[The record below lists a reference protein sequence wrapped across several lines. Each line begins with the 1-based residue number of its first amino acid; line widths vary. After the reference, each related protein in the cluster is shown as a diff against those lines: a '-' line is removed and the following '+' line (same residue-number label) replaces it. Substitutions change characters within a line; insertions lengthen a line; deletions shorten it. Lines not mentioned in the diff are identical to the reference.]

1 MTYYPSYIRESLILA
16 ALGLA
21 YLSLF
26 SAPPV
31 AAEIIPIETRVELLI
46 DEEGAKW
53 CDGDFSLASE
63 TIRVIELDEVGESL
77 TVLDEAGFQCSTMAS
92 VYCGSG
98 GCKVHFLLKAD
109 SLSIQV
115 QGWEYSDGKIL
126 LGLHG
131 STCGQVGAEPCYK
144 TVTVKEGRFNVE

>member
-1 MTYYPSYIRESLILA
+1 MTYYPSYIRESLIVA
-16 ALGLA
+16 ALGLGCI
-21 YLSLF
+21 SLLA
-26 SAPPV
+26 APP
-31 AAEIIPIETRVELLI
+31 ATAEAIPIETKVELLI
-46 DEEGAKW
+46 DEGAKW

-63 TIRVIELDEVGESL
+63 AIRVIELDEAGESL
-77 TVLDEAGFQCSTMAS
+77 TVLDEAGFQCSTMFS
-92 VYCGSG
+92 IYCGSG

-144 TVTVKEGRFNVE
+144 TVTVKEGYFNVE

>member
-1 MTYYPSYIRESLILA
+1 MA
-16 ALGLA
+16 ALGLGC
-21 YLSLF
+21 LSLL
-26 SAPPV
+26 
-31 AAEIIPIETRVELLI
+31 AASPATAEAIPIETKVELLI
-46 DEEGAKW
+46 DEGAKW
-53 CDGDFSLASE
+53 CEGDFTLTSE
-63 TIRVIELDEVGESL
+63 AIRVIELDEAGESL
-77 TVLDEAGFQCSTMAS
+77 TVLDEAGFQCSTMFS
-92 VYCGSG
+92 IYCGSG

-144 TVTVKEGRFNVE
+144 TVTVKEGHFNIE